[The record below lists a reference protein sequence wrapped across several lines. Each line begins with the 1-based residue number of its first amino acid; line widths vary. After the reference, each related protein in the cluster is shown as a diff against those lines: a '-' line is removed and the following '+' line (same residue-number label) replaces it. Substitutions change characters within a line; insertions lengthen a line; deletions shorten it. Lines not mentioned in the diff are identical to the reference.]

1 MVTAMRRF
9 AATLLGALLLTGC
22 IGSVSR
28 SEFEAELQSR
38 GGGLHESLITD
49 VIDDMADRLGTD
61 DFQLMSLSASPESA
75 VVTMQV
81 RDPRDPRNVD
91 TYTFRSG
98 KLFDSEPVR
107 VSVDEDLD
115 AAAIDVQD
123 LALDQLNEMVDAALE
138 AYDVE
143 GAYVTSVNVSHLPD
157 PDEPGEQIAG
167 FRMFLESPRST
178 ATALFD
184 AEGTLLE
191 VDVS

>member
-1 MVTAMRRF
+1 MRRLV
-9 AATLLGALLLTGC
+9 AALVGALLLTGC

-38 GGGLHESLITD
+38 GGGLHESLVTD
-49 VIDDMADRLGTD
+49 VIDDMAARLGTG
-61 DFQLMSLSASPESA
+61 DFQLMSLNASPESA
-75 VVTMQV
+75 IVSMQV

-91 TYTFRSG
+91 SYTFRNG
-98 KLFDSEPVR
+98 KLIDSEPVR

-115 AAAIDVQD
+115 AEAIDVQS
-123 LALDQLNEMVDAALE
+123 LALDQLNEMADAALE

-143 GAYVTSVNVSHLPD
+143 GGYVTSLNVSHLPD
-157 PDEPGEQIAG
+157 PDEPGDQIPG
-167 FRMFLESPRST
+167 FRLSLESPRST

-191 VDVS
+191 VELS